1 MNPRSLCAIALTLAL
16 PALGQTEPQLEPLV
30 PPSLPP
36 IAPLTPSRPLKTL
49 GVLVLG
55 ALADE
60 TAVRV
65 GDGIRVAAKLAPGV
79 KEALALD
86 APHPCAD
93 KACWVTAGVARS
105 VDQVV
110 VATSAA
116 RTLKVR
122 LVDGKARKVGQEANR
137 PDVSSDA
144 AEAAGWAEALVCKL
158 LVPAGCTG
166 EAVVQGGEG
175 IALQLDGTPLSAGEK
190 RRVPVGVHVLRVKE
204 GSRESVR
211 PLPVLVEGTP
221 VVTIAAPEVAS
232 AKPPPASVVP
242 IAPLVPPVTPP
253 SAAPAAA
260 VEAVP
265 AAPSPSRGWPRPA
278 GYAPGRGLRTRAA
291 RLRSHRCAGL
301 LEHRRLDRSRLHRPE
316 RQGILRHRRIALVGL
331 GKHQRPRRRRSHDC
345 LPAGRRRERRL
356 PAPGNCRLRKPIHL
370 RA

>member
-1 MNPRSLCAIALTLAL
+1 MNPRSLCAIAIAIAL

-110 VATSAA
+110 VATYTA

-122 LVDGKARKVGQEANR
+122 LVDVKARKVVQEANR
-137 PDVSSDA
+137 PDVSSDG
-144 AEAAGWAEALVCKL
+144 AEATAWAEALVCKL

-175 IALQLDGTPLSAGEK
+175 IALQLDGTPLAAGEK
-190 RRVPVGVHVLRVKE
+190 RRGAGGGGALRGDGGVRDSLP
-204 GSRESVR
+204 
-211 PLPVLVEGTP
+211 PLPRLVAGGP
-221 VVTIAAPEVAS
+221 RGGGAAPEGRSAS
-232 AKPPPASVVP
+232 PPP
-242 IAPLVPPVTPP
+242 
-253 SAAPAAA
+253 
-260 VEAVP
+260 
-265 AAPSPSRGWPRPA
+265 
-278 GYAPGRGLRTRAA
+278 
-291 RLRSHRCAGL
+291 
-301 LEHRRLDRSRLHRPE
+301 
-316 RQGILRHRRIALVGL
+316 
-331 GKHQRPRRRRSHDC
+331 
-345 LPAGRRRERRL
+345 
-356 PAPGNCRLRKPIHL
+356 
-370 RA
+370 

>member
-65 GDGIRVAAKLAPGV
+65 GDGIRAAAKLAPGV
-79 KEALALD
+79 KEALVLD

-110 VATSAA
+110 VATYTA

-122 LVDGKARKVGQEANR
+122 LVDVKARKVVREANR
-137 PDVSSDA
+137 PDVSSDG
-144 AEAAGWAEALVCKL
+144 AEATAWAEALVCKL

-175 IALQLDGTPLSAGEK
+175 IALQLDGTPLAAGEK

-265 AAPSPSRGWPRPA
+265 PAPSPSRGWTRPA
-278 GYAPGRGLRTRAA
+278 GYATVGVAVVAAGVGAYFGAKSRSDLNDAESAYRANGNAYTPAGLDK
-291 RLRSHRCAGL
+291 LRSGNSAGHTANAL
-301 LEHRRLDRSRLHRPE
+301 F
-316 RQGILRHRRIALVGL
+316 IASAVLAA
-331 GKHQRPRRRRSHDC
+331 
-345 LPAGRRRERRL
+345 AGAAL
-356 PAPGNCRLRKPIHL
+356 TFAF
-370 RA
+370 

>member
-1 MNPRSLCAIALTLAL
+1 MNPRSLCAIAIAIAL

-65 GDGIRVAAKLAPGV
+65 GDGIRAAAKLAPGV
-79 KEALALD
+79 KEALVLD

-110 VATSAA
+110 VATYTA

-122 LVDGKARKVGQEANR
+122 LVDVKARKVVQEANR

-144 AEAAGWAEALVCKL
+144 AEATAWAEALVCRL

-166 EAVVQGGEG
+166 EAMVQGGEG
-175 IALQLDGTPLSAGEK
+175 IALQLDGTPLAAGEK
-190 RRVPVGVHVLRVKE
+190 RRGPDRGHGLRGRE
-204 GSRESVR
+204 GSRATVR
-211 PLPVLVEGTP
+211 PLPLLVGGTP
-221 VVTIAAPEVAS
+221 GGANAAAHGWLAET
-232 AKPPPASVVP
+232 PPASVVP
-242 IAPLVPPVTPP
+242 
-253 SAAPAAA
+253 
-260 VEAVP
+260 
-265 AAPSPSRGWPRPA
+265 
-278 GYAPGRGLRTRAA
+278 
-291 RLRSHRCAGL
+291 
-301 LEHRRLDRSRLHRPE
+301 
-316 RQGILRHRRIALVGL
+316 
-331 GKHQRPRRRRSHDC
+331 
-345 LPAGRRRERRL
+345 
-356 PAPGNCRLRKPIHL
+356 PAPPLFPGP
-370 RA
+370 